1 MGVGT
6 TVVTTFVV
14 AVIFLIVRT
23 FRVIPMRHHVVKER
37 LGKFAGVLEP
47 GFHFFVPFID
57 RASYTQEMREQ
68 ALDIP
73 PQSCITRDNIQVEVD
88 GIVYLKVMDAK
99 KASYGIADYRQAS
112 VNLAQTTMRSEIG
125 KLDLDDTFSERDTIN
140 ENIVREIDK
149 ASDPWGIKMIR
160 YEIRNITPSGRV
172 VDTMEKQMEAERAK
186 RAAITVSTGKK
197 ESNILVSEGERQE
210 AINLSE
216 GAKQKRI
223 NEAEGQ
229 AEEIRLI
236 AEAKARGV
244 DMVAAA
250 IKKPGGELAVKTQ
263 LVEQYLDQ
271 FGQILSK
278 ANVSVVP
285 THVAS
290 IRGVMDGISQI
301 ASGMNA
307 PGTNGRGK

>member
-6 TVVTTFVV
+6 TVATTFVV
-14 AVIFLIVRT
+14 GLIFLIVKT
-23 FRVIPMRHHVVKER
+23 FRIIPTRHHVVKER
-37 LGKFAGVLEP
+37 LGKFAGVLQP

-125 KLDLDDTFSERDTIN
+125 KLDLDDTFSERDRIN

-160 YEIRNITPSGRV
+160 YEIRNITPSHRV
-172 VDTMEKQMEAERAK
+172 IDTMEKQMEAERAK

-216 GAKQKRI
+216 GSRQKRI
-223 NEAEGQ
+223 NEAQGQ
-229 AEEIRLI
+229 AEEIRMI

-250 IKKPGGELAVKTQ
+250 IRKPGGELAVKTQ
-263 LVEQYLDQ
+263 LVEQYLEQ

-285 THVAS
+285 SHVAN
-290 IRGVMDGISQI
+290 IRGVMDGISHI
-301 ASGMNA
+301 ASNVN
-307 PGTNGRGK
+307 GTNGKGR